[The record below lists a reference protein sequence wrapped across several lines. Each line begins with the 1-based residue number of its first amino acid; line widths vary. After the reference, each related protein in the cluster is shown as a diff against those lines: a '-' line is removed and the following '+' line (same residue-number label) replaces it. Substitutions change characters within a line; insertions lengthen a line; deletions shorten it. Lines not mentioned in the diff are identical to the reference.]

1 MLVVFV
7 SKRAKPVAPPAT
19 QKLAASDTLNDGRP
33 VRTVMIPLISPTH
46 APPEEHNGD
55 HEPERH
61 VEDGSADREKDRR
74 GADNRSDRK
83 VEFPGDHQNANGYRN
98 DAEFSGRVEPAR
110 GSVDRDETR
119 ALRRDREEKIDENSR
134 HDSAKFGASGHP
146 FQRPSTAP
154 GRVVNSLRR

>member
-1 MLVVFV
+1 MPAAAVTAIHHRIETFACPKAEPNNKCTSGGGFTEMLVVFV

-61 VEDGSADREKDRR
+61 VEDGSADREKD
-74 GADNRSDRK
+74 
-83 VEFPGDHQNANGYRN
+83 
-98 DAEFSGRVEPAR
+98 
-110 GSVDRDETR
+110 
-119 ALRRDREEKIDENSR
+119 
-134 HDSAKFGASGHP
+134 
-146 FQRPSTAP
+146 
-154 GRVVNSLRR
+154 